1 MGCFLSTPQDTGGNR
16 RRPGNIGEVSVFVP
30 GLRIPKPV
38 DFSLALGDQLSKTL
52 VERLS
57 ALRTRIVVMAGQEA
71 PTITRTRRKTATQHG
86 GSTLAD
92 LLQALEDYLPVI
104 LGLVKDGSTL
114 QHKVQFIWVNQ
125 EDDAEET
132 AIFSAWYEILSVLH
146 LMATLSLS
154 QANLLLLPRT
164 SLDGYSPKVSE
175 GGYFSHV

>member
-1 MGCFLSTPQDTGGNR
+1 MGCFVSTPQDTGGNR

-86 GSTLAD
+86 K
-92 LLQALEDYLPVI
+92 LQKKHRY
-104 LGLVKDGSTL
+104 
-114 QHKVQFIWVNQ
+114 
-125 EDDAEET
+125 
-132 AIFSAWYEILSVLH
+132 IFRNLTMFLF
-146 LMATLSLS
+146 LSLHVDMMHS
-154 QANLLLLPRT
+154 SYFLQEVQPLLIYCRLSKIICLFFW
-164 SLDGYSPKVSE
+164 G
-175 GGYFSHV
+175 